1 MTHVQYFAFFLGF
14 SIQKMAASDH
24 SEVSAYG
31 LDLKKNLSSH
41 FRNLKTLEKSKFYL
55 DNFSSHLEKI
65 MRERKHHFWPSA
77 AKLRNLKLSKM
88 TFQVIFMDKNVPDFS
103 FELLIAPKLKH

>member
-1 MTHVQYFAFFLGF
+1 
-14 SIQKMAASDH
+14 MAASDH
-24 SEVSAYG
+24 SKVPEYG
-31 LDLKKNLSSH
+31 LNLKKNLGSH
-41 FRNLKTLEKSKFYL
+41 FRNLKTLKKKPRLYL

-88 TFQVIFMDKNVPDFS
+88 GS
-103 FELLIAPKLKH
+103 